1 MKTWLLEV
9 TATVDDEE
17 ATDEKESEIR
27 RALESID
34 PSIAIIIVENI
45 LSGPE
50 DAE

>member
-1 MKTWLLEV
+1 MKTWLFEI
-9 TATVDDEE
+9 TASVDDDE

-34 PSIAIIIVENI
+34 PSIAIIIVENT

-50 DAE
+50 